1 MKFYYHARAG
11 ESGLVLDGEIFH
23 QLARVKRQK
32 SGRVDLVNFKD
43 GAVYT
48 YELSAGARSS
58 ELKAQLMSSHQA
70 QDPTQDLGRDLTQD
84 LRREPMRDLGQ
95 DLGQD
100 LTRDPTRDLEK
111 DLAQD
116 PTQDPRPALRPTN
129 AKGIHLAWAVVDPKT
144 LEKTLPFL
152 NELGVEK
159 LSFVWTHRSQRNF
172 APNLARLEKIA
183 INSSCQ
189 CGRTDLMRFEVFASL
204 REFLSAYPNA
214 SYLDFG
220 GKERL
225 ANPPMPLLIGAEGGF
240 AREDLEALRGQ
251 RSFCLDHTL
260 TLKSQTAIIAAA
272 ASFIFV

>member
-11 ESGLVLDGEIFH
+11 ESGLVLEGEILH
-23 QLARVKRQK
+23 QLVRVKRQK

-58 ELKAQLMSSHQA
+58 ELKAQLVSSRQA
-70 QDPTQDLGRDLTQD
+70 
-84 LRREPMRDLGQ
+84 Q

-100 LTRDPTRDLEK
+100 LTQDLRQNPSQDLRRDPTWDLEK

-116 PTQDPRPALRPTN
+116 PTQDPRPALRLAN

-172 APNLARLEKIA
+172 APNLPRLEKIA

>member
-58 ELKAQLMSSHQA
+58 ELKAQLVSSRQA
-70 QDPTQDLGRDLTQD
+70 QDLGRDLTQD
-84 LRREPMRDLGQ
+84 LRRNPMRDLGQ
-95 DLGQD
+95 DLTQN
-100 LTRDPTRDLEK
+100 PK
-111 DLAQD
+111 QD

-172 APNLARLEKIA
+172 APNLPRLEKIA

-240 AREDLEALRGQ
+240 AREDLETLRGQ
-251 RSFCLDHTL
+251 RSFCLDHAL